1 MRYVTRRII
10 FYLIAIFA
18 SLTINFLIPRLMPGD
33 PASAMFARFQ
43 GQMRPEAIAALR
55 EAFGFTQEPLLTQY
69 VKYLTHVVQGDFGI
83 SISYFPSPVTEVIKL
98 GFLWTILL
106 AGTAVIIS
114 FVLGSFLG
122 MIGAWKRGGFV
133 DSVLPPSLT
142 FIGSF
147 PYFFLAMTALFFFSF
162 RLGLFPLRHAYSDNL
177 TPELSL
183 PFLLDVLWHMAL
195 PGLCI
200 VLVSMGGWMLTMRST
215 MITTLAEDYVTL
227 ADAKGLPQRRI
238 MFNYAARNAMLPN
251 ITAFGMALGFVLSG
265 QLLTEI
271 VFAYP
276 GLGYMLLQAVR
287 TQDYPLM
294 QGLFLMIT
302 FAVLGA
308 NLVVDLLYIRLDPRV
323 RRA

>member
-10 FYLIAIFA
+10 FYLVAIFA
-18 SLTINFLIPRLMPGD
+18 SLTINFFIPRLMPGD
-33 PASAMFARFQ
+33 PASAMMARFQ
-43 GQMRPEAIAALR
+43 GQMRPEAITALR
-55 EAFGFTQEPLLTQY
+55 EAFGFTQEPLPTQY

-83 SISYFPSPVTEVIKL
+83 SISYFPSPVTDVIKM

-122 MIGAWKRGGFV
+122 IIGAWKRGGFI

-147 PYFFLAMTALFFFSF
+147 PYFFLAMTALFFLSF

-177 TPELSL
+177 TPTLSL
-183 PFLLDVLWHMAL
+183 QFILDVLWHMAL
-195 PGLCI
+195 PALCI
-200 VLVSMGGWMLTMRST
+200 ILVSMGGWMLTMRST

-308 NLVVDLLYIRLDPRV
+308 NLIVDLLYIRLDPRV

>member
-18 SLTINFLIPRLMPGD
+18 SLTINFFIPRLMPGD
-33 PASAMFARFQ
+33 PASAMVARFQ
-43 GQMRPEAIAALR
+43 GQMRPEAIDALR

-69 VKYLTHVVQGDFGI
+69 VKYLTHMVQGDFGI

-114 FVLGSFLG
+114 FALGSFLG
-122 MIGAWKRGGFV
+122 VIGAWKRGGFI
-133 DSVLPPSLT
+133 DSVLPPTLT
-142 FIGSF
+142 FVGSF
-147 PYFFLAMTALFFFSF
+147 PYFFLAMTALFFLSF
-162 RLGLFPLRHAYSDNL
+162 RLGLFPLRHAYSDSL
-177 TPELSL
+177 TPTLSL
-183 PFLLDVLWHMAL
+183 PFILDVLWHMAL
-195 PGLCI
+195 PALCI
-200 VLVSMGGWMLTMRST
+200 ILVSMGGWMLTMRST

-308 NLVVDLLYIRLDPRV
+308 NLIIDLLYIRMDPRV

>member
-1 MRYVTRRII
+1 MRYVTRRIL
-10 FYLIAIFA
+10 FYLVAIFA
-18 SLTINFLIPRLMPGD
+18 SLTINFFIPRLMPGD
-33 PASAMFARFQ
+33 PASAMMARFQ
-43 GQMRPEAIAALR
+43 GQMGPEALTALR

-83 SISYFPSPVTEVIKL
+83 SISYFPSPVTQVIGL

-114 FVLGSFLG
+114 FALGSFLG
-122 MIGAWKRGGFV
+122 VIGAWKRGGFI
-133 DSVLPPSLT
+133 DSVLPPALT

-147 PYFFLAMTALFFFSF
+147 PYFFLAMTALFFLSF
-162 RLGLFPLRHAYSDNL
+162 RLGLFPLRHAYSDSL
-177 TPELSL
+177 TPTLSL
-183 PFLLDVLWHMAL
+183 PFLLDVLWHMTL
-195 PGLCI
+195 PALCI
-200 VLVSMGGWMLTMRST
+200 ILVSMGGWMLTMRST

-287 TQDYPLM
+287 MQDYPLM

-308 NLVVDLLYIRLDPRV
+308 NLIVDLLYIRMDPRV